1 MAMTSTNR
9 NPQVVIDVD
18 VDTGHVQSPD
28 ACPDREPLIQAAGAM
43 VPYEL
48 VQHANDRSWELM
60 FSTIRVLT
68 VIIAV
73 LLLLLGLKNGGS
85 VSVSVP
91 VSVPVSQAGPSL
103 SQTFDIQ
110 YDPDS
115 PTYGSYAPDGSIR
128 WPALREVQFL
138 P

>member
-91 VSVPVSQAGPSL
+91 VSQAGPSL

-110 YDPDS
+110 YDPGS

-128 WPALREVQFL
+128 GPALREVQFL

>member
-28 ACPDREPLIQAAGAM
+28 ASPDREPLIQAAGAM

-91 VSVPVSQAGPSL
+91 VSQAGPSL

-115 PTYGSYAPDGSIR
+115 PTYGSYAPEMHRVGV
-128 WPALREVQFL
+128 W
-138 P
+138 